1 MDVYVCVFACLFV
14 YVYASYVYRQDP
26 NHIIST
32 AINSDTVENGGGAIR
47 LEPTIY
53 IGLDFQG

>member
-1 MDVYVCVFACLFV
+1 MCVFAN
-14 YVYASYVYRQDP
+14 VYASYVYRQDP
-26 NHIIST
+26 NRIIST